1 MSYSNDSNPNEP
13 DRTVVAITAD
23 LSDEFSPEQWV
34 NLYQLDPVQGEA
46 EIHYRGKYQVK
57 DLSVV
62 LADRSPAQFVLEPV
76 DGQGNVISVQ
86 QALDNTLPTNAQ
98 ADDVGV

>member
-1 MSYSNDSNPNEP
+1 MSYSNQP
-13 DRTVVAITAD
+13 DRTIVGITAD

-34 NLYQLDPVQGEA
+34 NLYQLDPIQGEA

-62 LADRSPAQFVLEPV
+62 LADRSPAQFVLEPL

-86 QALDNTLPTNAQ
+86 QALDNTLPGDSR
-98 ADDVGV
+98 ADKFGF